1 MIEGRPVA
9 ATALESLASM
19 PTRTELLTRLVGL
32 LQSPVRR
39 LVVALSTPQ
48 RKLAMTIS
56 AVAEQKGAAA

>member
-1 MIEGRPVA
+1 MP

-19 PTRTELLTRLVGL
+19 PSRPELVARLVGL
-32 LQSPVRR
+32 LQSPMRR